1 MAYGYGFTVTPL
13 QLASAYVTLAGH
25 GNRLPLS
32 ILKQDRAPLP
42 ERVFDADH
50 TRQVV
55 SMMERVTQRGG
66 TATYAGINDYR
77 VAGKTGT
84 ARILGKEG
92 YDDERH
98 VAWFAG
104 LVPASDPRI
113 VMVVLINE
121 PDSERTSGGKVA
133 APIFAR
139 VAERSLRLLGV
150 PPDNM
155 ADNGQG
161 LLARRAE

>member
-1 MAYGYGFTVTPL
+1 MPFFPAWFFW
-13 QLASAYVTLAGH
+13 ALAGH
-25 GNRLPLS
+25 LANGVAFIIDKTLLGKSFKRP
-32 ILKQDRAPLP
+32 
-42 ERVFDADH
+42 
-50 TRQVV
+50 
-55 SMMERVTQRGG
+55 
-66 TATYAGINDYR
+66 ATYAGINDYR

-84 ARILGKEG
+84 ARVLGKEG

-155 ADNGQG
+155 TDNGQG

>member
-1 MAYGYGFTVTPL
+1 
-13 QLASAYVTLAGH
+13 
-25 GNRLPLS
+25 
-32 ILKQDRAPLP
+32 
-42 ERVFDADH
+42 
-50 TRQVV
+50 
-55 SMMERVTQRGG
+55 MMERVTQRGG

-84 ARILGKEG
+84 ARVLGKEG

-104 LVPASDPRI
+104 LAPASDPRI